1 MNEMQPIPEGN
12 HLGIAKEIVRK
23 LVAFRTDVPFGL
35 SWQAF
40 ASAEIVLALNNAASV
55 ARAKDGKR
63 KGAGNRCGAFFI
75 AAACDAR
82 RRRN

>member
-40 ASAEIVLALNNAASV
+40 ASAEIVLALNNAASA
-55 ARAKDGKR
+55 ARA
-63 KGAGNRCGAFFI
+63 
-75 AAACDAR
+75 R
-82 RRRN
+82 RGRVTG